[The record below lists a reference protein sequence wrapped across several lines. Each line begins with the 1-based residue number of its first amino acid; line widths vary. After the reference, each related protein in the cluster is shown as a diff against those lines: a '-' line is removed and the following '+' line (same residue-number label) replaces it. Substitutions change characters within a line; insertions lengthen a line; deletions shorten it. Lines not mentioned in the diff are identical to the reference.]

1 MCTTYVEELT
11 GFLWSHVGC
20 SGDHSQGDEE
30 VYCTV
35 TMWVLKVQELY
46 EGRTSIFLKD
56 STLCKFLSCVIILPN
71 TDNYSIIETLTMSH
85 R

>member
-1 MCTTYVEELT
+1 M
-11 GFLWSHVGC
+11 WSHIGC
-20 SGDHSQGDEE
+20 SGDHSQGDNVQKE

-56 STLCKFLSCVIILPN
+56 STLCKFLSRVIILPN
-71 TDNYSIIETLTMSH
+71 TYNYSIIETLTMSH